1 MMVSQVQ
8 GYLTKDGRFFETKMK
23 AELNEAEEDM
33 RSALSGETSDPD
45 GLVEIITRNAKKIHR
60 YTTALAENSNA
71 PSDPTSAVRAK
82 RANASPKSSPSPV
95 YKTDSSSD
103 SPFPDQS

>member
-60 YTTALAENSNA
+60 YTTALNEVSNA

-82 RANASPKSSPSPV
+82 RANVSPKSPPQT
-95 YKTDSSSD
+95 YKADSSSD
-103 SPFPDQS
+103 SPFPDQG